1 MYKTDTKMKHRVITF
16 DIAKLEVQLEYLKNK
31 HFDLVP
37 KIILQFWGIIHILQL
52 GSLNLV
58 T

>member
-1 MYKTDTKMKHRVITF
+1 MKHKVITF